1 MAVESSKNAI
11 NSKQEIMERF
21 AELSIKMVE
30 VMKACREMDQYLEM
44 EQRLPKEQQ
53 SELCLACANPSGKFS
68 EQFRKIA
75 EQIEGINGHTI
86 DIEFDQYE
94 KYYSSTDIMMNLIYN
109 LLGSRNL

>member
-1 MAVESSKNAI
+1 MVNAE
-11 NSKQEIMERF
+11 NVTSNNEEMLARF

-44 EQRLPKEQQ
+44 EQRLSEEQQ
-53 SELCLACANPSGKFS
+53 SELCLACTNPSGKFS

-75 EQIEGINGHTI
+75 EQIESINGHTI

-109 LLGSRNL
+109 LLGSMNI